1 LNCIVLHTTTWPAP
15 KPVAKID
22 LLRAAADWPRAL
34 SIAAKFPSL
43 GQHRIAIARAHNAI
57 QSPAFYR
64 AIGQD
69 PAALVQAGIQALQER
84 YKL

>member
-1 LNCIVLHTTTWPAP
+1 LNCIVLHATTWPAP

-22 LLRAAADWPRAL
+22 LLRAADWPRAL

-69 PAALVQAGIQALQER
+69 PAALKAGIQALQER
-84 YKL
+84 CKL

>member
-1 LNCIVLHTTTWPAP
+1 LLKLTCSAP
-15 KPVAKID
+15 LPIG
-22 LLRAAADWPRAL
+22 LGRF